1 MKWTAG
7 GIVISPFL
15 KRDPLVDYF
24 DNVSPMEEIIY
35 KGLRDKTGHTCELL
49 RITGFLYIQ
58 IEMLHGRSARAKPF
72 FEFIHIRWRALSE
85 RAIVATRPDPK

>member
-15 KRDPLVDYF
+15 KRDPFVDYF

-35 KGLRDKTGHTCELL
+35 KGLRDKTGHICESLK
-49 RITGFLYIQ
+49 ITDF
-58 IEMLHGRSARAKPF
+58 
-72 FEFIHIRWRALSE
+72 
-85 RAIVATRPDPK
+85 